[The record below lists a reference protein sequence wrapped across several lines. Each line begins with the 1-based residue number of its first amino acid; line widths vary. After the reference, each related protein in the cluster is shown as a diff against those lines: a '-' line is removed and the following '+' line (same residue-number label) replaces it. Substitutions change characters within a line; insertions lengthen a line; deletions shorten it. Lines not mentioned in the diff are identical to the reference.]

1 MSHQD
6 VETALNKVRTFFLEV
21 QEHIDAMK
29 VGDKVPATK
38 LADAIARRHDM
49 TGPQLYPLLKVFF
62 DNCQEL
68 LVKRGAHGGLFKI
81 VPVDAIAETISV
93 NKTSETDESADS
105 EIK

>member
-49 TGPQLYPLLKVFF
+49 TGPQLYPVLKFFF
-62 DNCQEL
+62 DTCTEL
-68 LVKRGAHGGLFKI
+68 NVKRGAHGGLFKI
-81 VPVDAIAETISV
+81 VPGTETKVEAVEPATTEGQS
-93 NKTSETDESADS
+93 TQGA
-105 EIK
+105 